1 MKLLNKTTQY
11 YFIYSMVLLLVAV
24 PVFYFVLRKIV
35 IANIDASLVA
45 TKTWLIPRLQ
55 VMEIKPG
62 THNPLLNNDVTLE
75 KSQGRGR
82 NEDSLYTS
90 ESHRLL
96 SSHLVINQETYRLQI
111 RSSIANHQKLIGSI
125 IVLQCVLL
133 VLLLAGL
140 LLVNQG
146 LSRRVWRPFYQTLRK
161 LRAYKVDDAESL
173 SLGSSAVAEFREL
186 NTAVEQ
192 LAERS
197 RQSYVAQKE
206 FAENASHEMRTPLA
220 IFQGKLELLM
230 QTDPLTEE
238 QAELITDLATAS
250 QRMARL
256 NKGLI
261 LLTRIQNGQFPE
273 TEEIA
278 VKNTARH
285 LLAQYQPQIEQKKLQ
300 LETDWLDELTV
311 NVNPTLLEVL
321 LGNLL
326 SNAIRHNVP
335 GGRIIVKLANGAF
348 TVRNT
353 GQPYALPEDR
363 IFERFAKS
371 SPDAESMGLG
381 LEIVNKICRLYDFTI
396 RYAFENQYHSFTVQM
411 KS

>member
-1 MKLLNKTTQY
+1 
-11 YFIYSMVLLLVAV
+11 
-24 PVFYFVLRKIV
+24 
-35 IANIDASLVA
+35 
-45 TKTWLIPRLQ
+45 
-55 VMEIKPG
+55 
-62 THNPLLNNDVTLE
+62 
-75 KSQGRGR
+75 
-82 NEDSLYTS
+82 
-90 ESHRLL
+90 
-96 SSHLVINQETYRLQI
+96 
-111 RSSIANHQKLIGSI
+111 IANHQKLIGSI

-161 LRAYKVDDAESL
+161 LRAYKVDDAEPL

-273 TEEIA
+273 
-278 VKNTARH
+278 
-285 LLAQYQPQIEQKKLQ
+285 
-300 LETDWLDELTV
+300 
-311 NVNPTLLEVL
+311 
-321 LGNLL
+321 
-326 SNAIRHNVP
+326 
-335 GGRIIVKLANGAF
+335 
-348 TVRNT
+348 
-353 GQPYALPEDR
+353 
-363 IFERFAKS
+363 
-371 SPDAESMGLG
+371 
-381 LEIVNKICRLYDFTI
+381 
-396 RYAFENQYHSFTVQM
+396 
-411 KS
+411 

>member
-1 MKLLNKTTQY
+1 MRLLNKTIQY
-11 YFIYSMVLLLVAV
+11 YFILSMVLLLVAV
-24 PVFYFVLRKIV
+24 PVFYLVLRKIV
-35 IANIDASLVA
+35 IANIDADLVA
-45 TKTWLIPRLQ
+45 TKTQLIPQLQ

-62 THNPLLNNDVTLE
+62 APNPLLNNDVTLE
-75 KSQGRGR
+75 KSQGGKVP
-82 NEDSLYTS
+82 DSLYTS

-111 RSSIANHQKLIGSI
+111 KSSIANHQKLIGSI

-133 VLLLAGL
+133 ILLLAGL
-140 LLVNQG
+140 LLVNQE
-146 LSRRVWRPFYQTLRK
+146 LSRRIWKPFYQTLRK
-161 LRAYKVDDAESL
+161 LRAYKVDDADPL
-173 SLGSSAVAEFREL
+173 QLGNSAVAEFREL

-197 RQSYVAQKE
+197 RKAYVAQKE

-278 VKNTARH
+278 VKKTAEH
-285 LLAQYQPQIEQKKLQ
+285 LLSQYQAQIEQKNLQ
-300 LETDWLDELTV
+300 LEKDWLDDITV

-326 SNAIRHNVP
+326 SNAIRHNIP
-335 GGRIIVKLANGAF
+335 GGRIVVKLANGAF
-348 TVRNT
+348 SVRNT

-371 SPDAESMGLG
+371 SADADSMGLG
-381 LEIVNKICRLYDFTI
+381 LEIVNKICGLYGFTV
-396 RYAFENQYHSFTVQM
+396 RYAYESQYHSFTVQM

>member
-1 MKLLNKTTQY
+1 
-11 YFIYSMVLLLVAV
+11 
-24 PVFYFVLRKIV
+24 
-35 IANIDASLVA
+35 
-45 TKTWLIPRLQ
+45 
-55 VMEIKPG
+55 
-62 THNPLLNNDVTLE
+62 
-75 KSQGRGR
+75 
-82 NEDSLYTS
+82 
-90 ESHRLL
+90 
-96 SSHLVINQETYRLQI
+96 
-111 RSSIANHQKLIGSI
+111 
-125 IVLQCVLL
+125 
-133 VLLLAGL
+133 
-140 LLVNQG
+140 
-146 LSRRVWRPFYQTLRK
+146 
-161 LRAYKVDDAESL
+161 
-173 SLGSSAVAEFREL
+173 
-186 NTAVEQ
+186 
-192 LAERS
+192 
-197 RQSYVAQKE
+197 
-206 FAENASHEMRTPLA
+206 
-220 IFQGKLELLM
+220 
-230 QTDPLTEE
+230 
-238 QAELITDLATAS
+238 
-250 QRMARL
+250 
-256 NKGLI
+256 
-261 LLTRIQNGQFPE
+261 PE

-396 RYAFENQYHSFTVQM
+396 RYTFENQYHSFTVQM